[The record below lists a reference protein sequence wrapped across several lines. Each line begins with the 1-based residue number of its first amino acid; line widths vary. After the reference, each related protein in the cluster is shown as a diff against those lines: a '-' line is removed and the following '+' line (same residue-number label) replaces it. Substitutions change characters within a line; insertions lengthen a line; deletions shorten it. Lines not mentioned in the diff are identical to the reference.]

1 MIKMNLIRSKGM
13 NMNRLYRKNELTFA
27 IIWIVV
33 YVVGL
38 SLADQLSASLGV
50 EKLITVIVCMIMT
63 GILINWMK
71 RNDLFKEYGLCKS
84 QIEAKRLLYYIPL
97 GFMASI
103 NLWFGISLNLSLLET
118 IFYIISMLLVGFL
131 EEIIFRGL
139 LFKAMCK
146 DNVKSAIIVSSVTFG
161 IGHIVNLIN
170 GSGADLFSNLLQVGY
185 AIAAGFLFT
194 IIFYKTKSLIA
205 CIVTH
210 GVLNA
215 LSIFA
220 NEAASTTGWKI
231 TTAIALAGISGL
243 YAIYNMK
250 ANNGG
255 TENV

>member
-1 MIKMNLIRSKGM
+1 MIKKNLISNEGM

-231 TTAIALAGISGL
+231 TTAIALAGISVL
-243 YAIYNMK
+243 YAIYIMK

>member
-1 MIKMNLIRSKGM
+1 MNQ
-13 NMNRLYRKNELTFA
+13 LYRKNELIFS

-50 EKLITVIVCMIMT
+50 EKLITVIACMIMT

-97 GFMASI
+97 VFMASI

-118 IFYIISMLLVGFL
+118 IFYIISMLFVGFL

-146 DNVKSAIIVSSVTFG
+146 DNVRTAIIVSSVTFG
-161 IGHIVNLIN
+161 IGHIVNLFN
-170 GSGADLFSNLLQVGY
+170 GAEFIPTMMQIGY
-185 AIAAGFLFT
+185 AISIGYLFVT
-194 IIFYKTKSLIA
+194 IFYKSNSIIPCIIA
-205 CIVTH
+205 H
-210 GVLNA
+210 GVNNA
-215 LSIFA
+215 LSIFNVE
-220 NEAASTTGWKI
+220 NEVSAY
-231 TTAIALAGISGL
+231 IAPIFLMVVPLI
-243 YAIYNMK
+243 YAFYINK
-250 ANNGG
+250 TVKEGDL
-255 TENV
+255 

>member
-1 MIKMNLIRSKGM
+1 
-13 NMNRLYRKNELTFA
+13 MNRLYRKNELTFA

-215 LSIFA
+215 LSILA
-220 NEAASTTGWKI
+220 NEAASTPGWKV
-231 TTAIALAGISGL
+231 TTAIALAGISVL
-243 YAIYNMK
+243 YAIYIMK

>member
-1 MIKMNLIRSKGM
+1 MTKMNLISSKGM

-38 SLADQLSASLGV
+38 SLADNLSVMLGIEKIVTVFASLFMSAV
-50 EKLITVIVCMIMT
+50 LLLWIYQNKLFD
-63 GILINWMK
+63 K
-71 RNDLFKEYGLCKS
+71 YGLCKS
-84 QIEAKRLLYYIPL
+84 EITAKKMLYYIPL
-97 GFMASI
+97 FVM
-103 NLWFGISLNLSLLET
+103 ISVNFWHGVTMNCSVLET
-118 IFYIISMLLVGFL
+118 FLYIVSMLAVGFL

-146 DNVKSAIIVSSVTFG
+146 DNVKTAIIVSSVTFG
-161 IGHIVNLIN
+161 IGHIVNLVN

-220 NEAASTTGWKI
+220 NEAASTPGWKV
-231 TTAIALAGISGL
+231 TTAIALAGISVL
-243 YAIYNMK
+243 YAIYIMK

>member
-1 MIKMNLIRSKGM
+1 
-13 NMNRLYRKNELTFA
+13 
-27 IIWIVV
+27 
-33 YVVGL
+33 
-38 SLADQLSASLGV
+38 
-50 EKLITVIVCMIMT
+50 
-63 GILINWMK
+63 
-71 RNDLFKEYGLCKS
+71 
-84 QIEAKRLLYYIPL
+84 
-97 GFMASI
+97 
-103 NLWFGISLNLSLLET
+103 
-118 IFYIISMLLVGFL
+118 
-131 EEIIFRGL
+131 
-139 LFKAMCK
+139 MCK

-161 IGHIVNLIN
+161 IGHIVNLVN

-220 NEAASTTGWKI
+220 NEAASTPGWKI
-231 TTAIALAGISGL
+231 TTAIALAGISVL
-243 YAIYNMK
+243 YAIYIMK